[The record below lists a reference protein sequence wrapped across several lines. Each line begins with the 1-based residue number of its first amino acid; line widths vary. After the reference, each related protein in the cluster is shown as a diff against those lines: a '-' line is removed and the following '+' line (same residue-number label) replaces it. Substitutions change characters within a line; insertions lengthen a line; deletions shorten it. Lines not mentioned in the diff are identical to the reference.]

1 MWNLKESNTQKQ
13 RTELWFLMSGRWGRQ
28 GDVGQ
33 GFQGYRMHK
42 SRDLMYS
49 ILNTGNLLKG

>member
-1 MWNLKESNTQKQ
+1 MVPNVRKVGDT
-13 RTELWFLMSGRWGRQ
+13 

-33 GFQGYRMHK
+33 GLQGYRMHK
-42 SRDLMYS
+42 SIDLMYS